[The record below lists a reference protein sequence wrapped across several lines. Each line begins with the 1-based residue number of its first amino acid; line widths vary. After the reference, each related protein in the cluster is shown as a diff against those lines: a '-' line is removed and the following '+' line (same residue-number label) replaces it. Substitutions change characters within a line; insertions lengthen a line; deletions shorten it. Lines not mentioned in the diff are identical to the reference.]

1 MLIGDPGV
9 GKTYYILQQLLYWR
23 KIGIPAAVFFIE
35 KRRRFYT
42 MRFVAQLEGETGFLD
57 FDWIKANPDR
67 VRDALARH
75 KPLLDALGRDIYSS
89 DGQRVDLDGLL
100 GWITQMASAGKR
112 VIIVDPITAVAA
124 GVERWTKD
132 DDFVAAANDVA
143 ERHGASLVLVN
154 HAKKGNRPG
163 APTGHDQSGGAAYYR
178 FSDTD
183 IWIAKPSKPRTVRM
197 RHPMGHLILQPPLF
211 FQIHK
216 ARNGKGTGA
225 EIGYMFGGVDDD
237 AGDPASLKFA
247 EQGVV
252 VEEIKT

>member
-178 FSDTD
+178 
-183 IWIAKPSKPRTVRM
+183 
-197 RHPMGHLILQPPLF
+197 HLDRQ
-211 FQIHK
+211 
-216 ARNGKGTGA
+216 
-225 EIGYMFGGVDDD
+225 
-237 AGDPASLKFA
+237 A
-247 EQGVV
+247 EQAAHRPHASPDGAPDPPAAAVLSDSQGAQRQGHGGGDRV
-252 VEEIKT
+252 YVRRRR